1 MLKTILK
8 LTSDGLKPC
17 VEERATEMTLA
28 EWRGGA
34 RPEAGRFALVLP
46 NDADPSEAAATLSQF
61 AIVVLEFPV
70 FKDGRALS
78 QARLLRERYGYRGEI
93 RARGQV
99 LRDQALFMAR
109 AGFDA
114 FEIKC
119 DEAAAFAEALG
130 EFSVVYQHAAD
141 GAVAA
146 WRRRAKRAAA
156 A

>member
-1 MLKTILK
+1 MPVLK
-8 LTSDGLKPC
+8 LTNGALAPC
-17 VEERATEMTLA
+17 TEERATEISVA
-28 EWRGGA
+28 ELREGA

-46 NDADPSEAAATLSQF
+46 NDVAVDEVAAALSRF
-61 AIVVLEFPV
+61 DVLVLNFPV

-93 RARGQV
+93 RARGNV

-114 FEIKC
+114 FEIGC
-119 DEAAAFAEALG
+119 EATGAFADALR
-130 EFSVVYQHAAD
+130 ELTLAYQPAAD
-141 GAVAA
+141 GAPPV
-146 WRRRAKRAAA
+146 WRRRAERAAA